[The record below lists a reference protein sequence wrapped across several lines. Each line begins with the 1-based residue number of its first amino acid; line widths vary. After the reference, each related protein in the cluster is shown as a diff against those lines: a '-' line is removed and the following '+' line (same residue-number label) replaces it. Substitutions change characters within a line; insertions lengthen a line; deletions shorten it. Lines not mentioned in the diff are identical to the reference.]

1 MLSHLGVTNRLLNV
15 AFASGSQHFV
25 RNLFVSDSFGFARP
39 ALRASGSNRRELT
52 DSAPAALKIAFLNA
66 GNWVER
72 TLAALLQWRVDRE
85 FNLTEFHAGAQHAFH
100 MVNDLLGSNEM
111 QHLRPMLSPRLH
123 EALSDMRKAYKQEG
137 CIVSVEVDDIK
148 EQNLMQVM
156 IHTEQH
162 MARFGVEASVSEPP
176 AEDIA
181 SSQQDGEPMKTS
193 AAQSERDSSAATGG
207 TSQAGMA
214 GINLEKLWLAV
225 TVRYR
230 GRIITK
236 VTDGNGQV
244 LSEDDDR
251 RSQYWQFARGPL
263 PLALPAQSVES
274 PWFLLTMQ

>member
-181 SSQQDGEPMKTS
+181 SSQQDG
-193 AAQSERDSSAATGG
+193 G